1 MEEKNN
7 GYIGFETF
15 SDISKHLAKAR
26 KKHPFFANS
35 RYRVVSI
42 AAEELGEFAQAINDN
57 KPIEEIKSEALDI
70 IAVLVR
76 FLEGD

>member
-1 MEEKNN
+1 MEEKK
-7 GYIGFETF
+7 GHIGLRTL

-42 AAEELGEFAQAINDN
+42 ATEELGEFAQAINDN
-57 KPIEEIKSEALDI
+57 KPIEEIKSEALDV

>member
-7 GYIGFETF
+7 GYIGLKTF

-26 KKHPFFANS
+26 NKHPFFVNS
-35 RYRVVSI
+35 RYKVISI
-42 AAEELGEFAQAINDN
+42 AAEELGEFAQAINDK
-57 KPIEEIKSEALDI
+57 KPIEEIKSEALDL

>member
-1 MEEKNN
+1 MEEKK
-7 GYIGFETF
+7 GHIGLKTL

-26 KKHPFFANS
+26 KKHPSFADS

-42 AAEELGEFAQAINDN
+42 ATEEIGELAQAINDN
-57 KPIEEIKSEALDI
+57 KPMEEIKAEALDL

>member
-1 MEEKNN
+1 MTEKNN
-7 GYIGFETF
+7 GYIGLKTL

-26 KKHPFFANS
+26 KKHPYFADS
-35 RYRVVSI
+35 IYKVISI
-42 AAEELGEFAQAINDN
+42 ASEELGEFAQAINDN
-57 KPIEEIKSEALDI
+57 KPIEAIKSEALDL

>member
-1 MEEKNN
+1 MEEKKN
-7 GYIGFETF
+7 GYIGLKTF
-15 SDISKHLAKAR
+15 SDISKHLSKAR
-26 KKHPFFANS
+26 NKHPYFADS

-57 KPIEEIKSEALDI
+57 KPIEEIKSEALDLV
-70 IAVLVR
+70 AVLVR

>member
-7 GYIGFETF
+7 GYIGFKTF

-26 KKHPFFANS
+26 NKYPFFANS

-42 AAEELGEFAQAINDN
+42 ATEELGEFAQAINDN
-57 KPIEEIKSEALDI
+57 KPIEEIKSEALDV

>member
-1 MEEKNN
+1 MEEKDN
-7 GYIGFETF
+7 GYIGLKTF
-15 SDISKHLAKAR
+15 YDISKHLAKAR
-26 KKHPFFANS
+26 KKHPYFANS
-35 RYRVVSI
+35 IDRVVSI

-57 KPIEEIKSEALDI
+57 KPIEEIKSEALDL